1 MNTKLAIT
9 CLVMISTFR
18 AFSQEQ
24 NWEYRVTQLATLGS
38 VLNEDQLKTW
48 AKTHRPKVYE
58 AVESRLNGNGDAKKA
73 SSESI
78 LDAVDA
84 AGDVESLLIE
94 YYLNS
99 MAEQGW
105 ELSQA
110 TDKMLYLRK
119 HQQPRK

>member
-1 MNTKLAIT
+1 MNTKLVIL
-9 CLVMISTFR
+9 CLVMISTLR
-18 AFSQEQ
+18 AFSQEPK
-24 NWEYRVTQLATLGS
+24 WEYRVTQLATLGS

-58 AVESRLNGNGDAKKA
+58 AVESRSKGNGDTKKV

-84 AGDVESLLIE
+84 AGDVESLLVE

-110 TDKMLYLRK
+110 TDKMLYLRR
-119 HQQPRK
+119 HPQPGK